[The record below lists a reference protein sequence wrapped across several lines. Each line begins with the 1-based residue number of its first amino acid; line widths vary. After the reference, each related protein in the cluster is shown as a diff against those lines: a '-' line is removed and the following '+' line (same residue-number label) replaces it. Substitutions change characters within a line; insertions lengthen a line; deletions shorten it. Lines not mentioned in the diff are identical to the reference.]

1 MPSDTF
7 NLQIFDTGI
16 SIPALHATTHL
27 TGGADAIPTAVASV
41 AGVGGS
47 AGLMSALQAQQL
59 VTNNGKV
66 TNADHDGDV
75 SGATTLTI
83 GAGKVTTAK
92 ILDLNVTTAKIAA
105 AAVDQYKIADGNV
118 TLAKLANVTG
128 PVVLGRSDSSLGGVS
143 AISCTALG
151 FDLISKATAELMR
164 STLGLGALA
173 IEDALTVNLAA
184 DVGTSV
190 LPVAN
195 GGTGVTTS
203 TGTGAVVRAVSPT
216 LSTPTL
222 SSATLTS
229 PTLSSATLTAPTFS
243 GAILGTPTSGVLT
256 NCTGLPLTTG
266 VAGVLPIV
274 KGGTGF
280 TSAARGDI
288 YLAAGSS
295 IIATIIDTYYVI
307 PASGA
312 LDGSLNLN
320 MVAGTTGSFSIKNT
334 SGSTRV
340 FAIHASVDAFTTHT
354 NESIGLRLYSGVS
367 GSLSQVSGAEVRTVS
382 TSISLAT
389 SLSLS
394 KLVSVPDGSEVAIYL
409 ANHSAPAHNITVQ
422 RAGLT
427 AVALI

>member
-16 SIPALHATTHL
+16 STPTLHASTHL
-27 TGGADAIPTAVASV
+27 TGGTDAISTAVASV

-105 AAVDQYKIADGNV
+105 AAVTTTKIADGNV
-118 TLAKLANVTG
+118 TLAKIQDIGGNTIVGRTG
-128 PVVLGRSDSSLGGVS
+128 SGEGQASD
-143 AISCTALG
+143 ISCSPLAFEIL
-151 FDLISKATAELMR
+151 E
-164 STLGLGALA
+164 STLPTEIRTLLELGALA
-173 IEDALTVNLAA
+173 TEDALTVNLTT

-216 LSTPTL
+216 LTTPTLNSATLTTPTL
-222 SSATLTS
+222 SSATLTT
-229 PTLSSATLTAPTFS
+229 PTLS

-256 NCTGLPLTTG
+256 DCTGLPLTTG
-266 VAGVLPIV
+266 VTGVLPV
-274 KGGTGF
+274 ANGGTGSS
-280 TSAARGDI
+280 SAARGDI

-295 IIATIIDTYYVI
+295 ITATSIDTYYVI

-320 MVAGTTGSFSIKNT
+320 MTSGATGSFSIKNT

-340 FAIHASVDAFTTHT
+340 FAIHASVDALTTHAS
-354 NESIGLRLYSGVS
+354 ESIGLRLYSGVS

-382 TSISLAT
+382 TSTSLAT

-409 ANHSAPAHNITVQ
+409 ANHSASAHNITVQ

>member
-7 NLQIFDTGI
+7 TLQIFDTGI

-27 TGGADAIPTAVASV
+27 TGGADAIPAAVASV

-92 ILDLNVTTAKIAA
+92 ILDLNVTTDKIAA

-143 AISCTALG
+143 AISCTTAGFAFIGQANVSSMRTYLELG
-151 FDLISKATAELMR
+151 PLATA
-164 STLGLGALA
+164 SAL
-173 IEDALTVNLAA
+173 LVNLAT

-216 LSTPTL
+216 LTTPIINGATITASPTIYSANLVTPTL
-222 SSATLTS
+222 S
-229 PTLSSATLTAPTFS
+229 
-243 GAILGTPTSGVLT
+243 GAILSTPASGVLT

-266 VAGVLPIV
+266 VTGVLPIAN
-274 KGGTGF
+274 GGTGV
-280 TSAARGDI
+280 TQSAYGEC
-288 YLAAGSS
+288 YLTTTTPVATL
-295 IIATIIDTYYVI
+295 IIEIGAYVK
-307 PASGA
+307 
-312 LDGSLNLN
+312 
-320 MVAGTTGSFSIKNT
+320 VAGTTT
-334 SGSTRV
+334 SGLLSNFTSSVDNRLTYTGDATRKFFV
-340 FAIHASVDAFTTHT
+340 TAALSYHGVSDDFSFAIKKNNSSIVASSRILTTGDGANDLTHVSSQCIVELAKNDYVEVFVANAETLTDPTVDQM
-354 NESIGLRLYSGVS
+354 N
-367 GSLSQVSGAEVRTVS
+367 
-382 TSISLAT
+382 
-389 SLSLS
+389 
-394 KLVSVPDGSEVAIYL
+394 
-409 ANHSAPAHNITVQ
+409 
-422 RAGLT
+422 LT
-427 AVALI
+427 AFALI